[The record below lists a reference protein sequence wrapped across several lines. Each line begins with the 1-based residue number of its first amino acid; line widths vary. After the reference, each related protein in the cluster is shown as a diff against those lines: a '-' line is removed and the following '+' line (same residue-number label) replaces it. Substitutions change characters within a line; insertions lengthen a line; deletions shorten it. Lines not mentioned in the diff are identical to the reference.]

1 MIVFYSEKPPQD
13 QPLFDAT
20 AEVWPVHCWVA
31 SLLSMDSMTLAMS
44 FMTFP
49 YLRGAARCLS
59 MWAFEDVSLENLC
72 WVPEAL
78 SDKGTSR

>member
-1 MIVFYSEKPPQD
+1 MIVLYSEKPPQD

-49 YLRGAARCLS
+49 
-59 MWAFEDVSLENLC
+59 
-72 WVPEAL
+72 
-78 SDKGTSR
+78 